1 MPMPIPSTVQAMT
14 SPMMPCA
21 EARITN
27 PVAMT
32 RFEQARRTRP
42 PWRSIK
48 RPIDGPMTAD
58 RSSAAENRPK
68 NMLVGRCRAVAIGAP
83 SIAGHVVARRP
94 GDGLSDPQ
102 HGDDGDATGHH
113 LRLVMAV

>member
-1 MPMPIPSTVQAMT
+1 
-14 SPMMPCA
+14 
-21 EARITN
+21 
-27 PVAMT
+27 MT

-48 RPIDGPMTAD
+48 RPTDGPMTAD

-83 SIAGHVVARRP
+83 SIAG
-94 GDGLSDPQ
+94 
-102 HGDDGDATGHH
+102 
-113 LRLVMAV
+113 M

>member
-1 MPMPIPSTVQAMT
+1 MPMPTPSTVQAMT

-48 RPIDGPMTAD
+48 RPTDGPMTAD

-83 SIAGHVVARRP
+83 SIAG
-94 GDGLSDPQ
+94 
-102 HGDDGDATGHH
+102 
-113 LRLVMAV
+113 M